1 MPECSN
7 NSQDVN
13 QCNDIEKILASI
25 DCGES
30 EDLELKAAKGGLPK
44 SLWESYSAMANTK
57 GGIILLG
64 VEDDGKPNGIKEI
77 DKLKKEFWNLI
88 NNRNKVNANLLK

>member
-1 MPECSN
+1 
-7 NSQDVN
+7 
-13 QCNDIEKILASI
+13 
-25 DCGES
+25 
-30 EDLELKAAKGGLPK
+30 
-44 SLWESYSAMANTK
+44 MANTK